1 LISSLIFDFDGVI
14 LDSVS
19 IKTKTFSKVL
29 ENYPNSE
36 VNTLLDFHHKNGGI
50 SRGIKFKYFFEV
62 VRGESVSESVIED
75 LSEQF
80 SKTSLK
86 LLKDKSLLIKEV
98 VEFIRIHH
106 QKMKI
111 FVASGADQKDLREL
125 CNYFDIGQYFQS
137 IRGSPTPKTEIVLD
151 LIKRFSLNPLQTALV
166 GDSINDY
173 EAAFKN
179 NIPFFGYNNTKLKSL
194 KESTYLYSIKDINV

>member
-1 LISSLIFDFDGVI
+1 MGGASRVHHVTYGVRVVGLGHVGGTVTFRQLTVACLLANPAELPLPGPHVAQDVLPNGNFILIAWERKYSS
-14 LDSVS
+14 
-19 IKTKTFSKVL
+19 
-29 ENYPNSE
+29 EWNP
-36 VNTLLDFHHKNGGI
+36 
-50 SRGIKFKYFFEV
+50 
-62 VRGESVSESVIED
+62 
-75 LSEQF
+75 
-80 SKTSLK
+80 K